1 MIKILEETTKEP
13 ITMIGKMAGV
23 CYGSNI
29 EDELKNLKRGLSCL
43 ESGHMRA
50 AEYPDVYMI
59 IDEYSARVIRELYTH
74 IGGAPTRLQSSTRYI
89 EYGDFQYYTPIA
101 IKTNGELK
109 EKYEDIM
116 HQIQEAYKSLEEAG
130 ATKEDLGNILPLGM
144 MTKVVVK
151 YNFREL
157 MNISRQREC
166 TRAYIEFRQLMKE
179 LKEQLANYSP
189 EWKYLVENYMYPK
202 CEELGYCPEKNGCGR
217 KSKKI

>member
-1 MIKILEETTKEP
+1 MIEILEETAKEP

-23 CYGSNI
+23 CYGSNTK
-29 EDELKNLKRGLSCL
+29 DEVKNFKRGLDCI

-59 IDEYSARVIRELYTH
+59 IDGYSARVIRELYTH

-89 EYGDFQYYTPIA
+89 QYGNFQYYTPPA
-101 IKTNGELK
+101 INANK
-109 EKYEDIM
+109 EWKKDYDDLM
-116 HQIQEAYKSLEEAG
+116 HQIQEVYKDLEAVG
-130 ATKEDLGNILPLGM
+130 VSKEDLGNILPLGM

-157 MNISRQREC
+157 INISRQREC
-166 TRAYIEFRQLMKE
+166 SRAYVEFRVLMQDMKRA
-179 LKEQLANYSP
+179 LAAYSP

-217 KSKKI
+217 RPKKI